1 MRKLLPF
8 VLASLPM
15 LAQAQSQRT
24 VILEH
29 FTQAS
34 CPPCASWNP
43 ILAPRIAACGAKL
56 VTIKYHTSWPGVDPM
71 NSQNAADVQARVTYY
86 NVSGVPSSALNGT
99 MVTGSAYTG
108 SPANWDTSSVS
119 TIAATPSPYE
129 LTLNH
134 RYALHPGNDS
144 IVVTAKVKKTAAV
157 TGTTGRLMVA
167 VIERE
172 VSFTTPPGTNGEKVF
187 PYVMK
192 KLLPTANGTN
202 IPSTLAVGD
211 SMEVTL
217 KWKLANVYDISD
229 LAVSAFIQD
238 NTTKRVDQA
247 AYSAPNPPVVF
258 NLGNL
263 PKAVISGATS
273 TNVFPFTIETQAT
286 SPTNFKVYGPTSQ
299 VAGTSAKLLDSQGA
313 VVDSLQVT
321 ASNGSPATVQ
331 LQVNVTNGANLH
343 GSAGIKVRPAY
354 DSLKAFQVSK
364 SVPMFSQ
371 ANILVVN
378 KDNGGAANLATA
390 LTGRG
395 AYAINPSE
403 YALAPAELFSLN
415 NYSKIVF
422 SSGAAYSD
430 LISSSVADSLKT
442 FMDNGGDVAY
452 FGAELS
458 YSAYSGGATYL
469 QPILQDYFGSTFVSD
484 GPGAGGADGTVTL
497 APVAGDTVS
506 YNCLGATLSSASYDQ
521 LDVYGDGVASIMY
534 SNTNNVGGISTH
546 VGSRHTAYFSFPFN
560 AYAPSSTRNRLMS
573 NIIAFFDD
581 NFSITG
587 VDGALNLVPMVV
599 APNPTTGTATFRNL
613 SAGDEVR
620 LMDMT
625 GRAVAEGKANGSTL
639 TLSLEGRP
647 AGLYLAHHVRKGA
660 VVATVQVSVTR

>member
-43 ILAPRIAACGAKL
+43 ILAPRIEACGAKL

-71 NSQNAADVQARVTYY
+71 NSQNAADVQSRVTYY
-86 NVSGVPSSALNGT
+86 NVTGVPSSALNGT

-119 TIAATPSPYE
+119 AIAATPSPYE
-129 LTLNH
+129 LTVHH

-144 IVVTAKVKKTAAV
+144 IVVTAKVKKTAPAA
-157 TGTTGRLMVA
+157 GTTGRLMVA

-172 VSFTTPPGTNGEKVF
+172 VHFASPPGTNGEKDF
-187 PYVMK
+187 PFVMK
-192 KLLPTANGTN
+192 KLLPNANGTN
-202 IPSTLAVGD
+202 VPSTMAVGD

-217 KWKLANVYDISD
+217 KWKLANVYDISQ

-258 NLGNL
+258 SLANL

-273 TNVFPFTIETQAT
+273 TNVFPFSIQTEAT
-286 SPTNFKVYGPTSQ
+286 DPTNFKVFGPSSQ
-299 VAGTSAKLLDSQGA
+299 VAGTTSKLLDSQGN
-313 VVDSLQVT
+313 VVDSLMVT

-331 LQVNVTNGANLH
+331 LKVEVTNGANLH
-343 GSAGIKVRPAY
+343 GSVGIRVRPAY
-354 DSLKAFQVSK
+354 DSLKSFQVSK
-364 SVPMFSQ
+364 AVPMYSQ

-378 KDNGGAANLATA
+378 KDNGGSTSLATA
-390 LTGRG
+390 LAGRG
-395 AYAINPSE
+395 AYAINPAE

-415 NYSKIVF
+415 NYSKVIF
-422 SSGAAYSD
+422 SSGTAYSD
-430 LISSSVADSLKT
+430 LMSSSVADSVKA
-442 FMDNGGDVAY
+442 FMDRGGDVAY
-452 FGAELS
+452 FGAELGYAANTGS
-458 YSAYSGGATYL
+458 PYL
-469 QPILQDYFGSTFVSD
+469 QPIFQDYFGATFVSD
-484 GPGAGGADGTVTL
+484 GPGANGADGTVTL
-497 APVAGDTVS
+497 AWETGDT
-506 YNCLGATLSSASYDQ
+506 LGYTCTGTTINTAASYDQ
-521 LDVYGDGVASIMY
+521 LDVAGDGIASLRY
-534 SNTNNVGGISTH
+534 SNTNNVGGIHTH
-546 VGSRHTAYFSFPFN
+546 VGSRHTAYFSFPIN
-560 AYAPSSTRNRLMS
+560 YYAPASNRNKLLG
-573 NIIAFFDD
+573 NIVAFFDD

-587 VDGALNLVPMVV
+587 VNGAVNLLPMVV

-613 SAGDEVR
+613 SEGDEVR

-625 GRAVAEGKANGSTL
+625 GRLVAEGKATGSVL
-639 TLSLEGRP
+639 TISLEGRP

-660 VVATVQVSVTR
+660 VVSTAQVSVTR